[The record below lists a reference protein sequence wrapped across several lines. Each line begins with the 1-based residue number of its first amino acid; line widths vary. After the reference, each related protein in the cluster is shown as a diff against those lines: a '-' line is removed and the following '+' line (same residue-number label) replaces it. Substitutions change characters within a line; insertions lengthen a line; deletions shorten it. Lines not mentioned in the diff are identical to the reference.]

1 MLEQV
6 GAGRDTPERLSA
18 EGAAIDEV
26 LLALSELELM
36 GLLARGDG
44 GRYLPRDALLDSA
57 SARTV
62 GQADEGIRTLDLR
75 HGKAT
80 L

>member
-1 MLEQV
+1 MT
-6 GAGRDTPERLSA
+6 APTRL
-18 EGAAIDEV
+18 AAVDEDPGGL

-36 GLLARGDG
+36 GLLTRGDG
-44 GRYLPRDALLDSA
+44 GRYLAK
-57 SARTV
+57 
-62 GQADEGIRTLDLR
+62 ADEGIRTLDLR